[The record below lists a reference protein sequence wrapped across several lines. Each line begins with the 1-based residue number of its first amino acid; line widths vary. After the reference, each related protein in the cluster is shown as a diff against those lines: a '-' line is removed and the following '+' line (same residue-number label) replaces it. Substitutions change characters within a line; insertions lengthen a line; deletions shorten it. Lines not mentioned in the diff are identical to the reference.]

1 MCKIVMAGVSGMQ
14 SMSYIYIHT
23 HARTVDIFNL
33 LNALAVYLAIHG
45 YVTKDCMDVNDS

>member
-14 SMSYIYIHT
+14 SMSYIYIYTHT
-23 HARTVDIFNL
+23 HTHGWYLL

-45 YVTKDCMDVNDS
+45 YVMKDCMDVNDS